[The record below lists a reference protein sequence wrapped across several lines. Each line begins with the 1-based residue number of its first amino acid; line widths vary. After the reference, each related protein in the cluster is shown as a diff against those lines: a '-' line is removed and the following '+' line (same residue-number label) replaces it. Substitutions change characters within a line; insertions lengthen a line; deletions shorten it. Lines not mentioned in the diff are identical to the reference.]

1 LRRGDIKFTSLKIIP
16 ATSGKHRLEVKAL
29 KNEENTAMG
38 SEMFDLAA
46 DERS

>member
-1 LRRGDIKFTSLKIIP
+1 MP

-38 SEMFDLAA
+38 SEMLEFAA
-46 DERS
+46 EEIS